1 MLRVLPV
8 FRPLRAALLI
18 FNVLFSNFAALP
30 GLFSNFA
37 ALRLPADAV
46 AAAVELAQ
54 SVVVALCCG
63 LVLPAVWSHVML
75 QAIADR
81 IVDPTLPPGGQR
93 IEL

>member
-30 GLFSNFA
+30 GLVH

-93 IEL
+93 LEL